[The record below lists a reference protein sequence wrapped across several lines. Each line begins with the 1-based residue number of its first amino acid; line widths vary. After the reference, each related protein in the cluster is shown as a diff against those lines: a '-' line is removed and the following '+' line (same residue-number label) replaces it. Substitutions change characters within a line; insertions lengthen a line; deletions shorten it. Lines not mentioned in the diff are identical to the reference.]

1 MCDPGRGSWFGRAR
15 VTTKKQCGWN
25 KQASAASRQTTRL
38 LPLHLLLI
46 LLWYLWTRP
55 TFWDTSKAHNEL
67 ILRII
72 DTSHTSS
79 NQPRSMDLLPLHLQ
93 IVSSY
98 WVHETIGIWSKEA
111 ETWPQ
116 VNHIHLFWR
125 YWPIQMLQSC
135 PGSYFPGYCQSRQS
149 ICGGHRGHLHRWPSD
164 IDPQKI
170 FSENSIGFNLLQT
183 A

>member
-98 WVHETIGIWSKEA
+98 WVHGDNRHLKQGSWNLTSSQSYPSFLALLANSKLSRLIFSWLLSVKA
-111 ETWPQ
+111 
-116 VNHIHLFWR
+116 IHLW
-125 YWPIQMLQSC
+125 WA
-135 PGSYFPGYCQSRQS
+135 SRTFAS
-149 ICGGHRGHLHRWPSD
+149 LAKWHWSA
-164 IDPQKI
+164 K
-170 FSENSIGFNLLQT
+170 NLLRK
-183 A
+183 